1 MVTPADIAEAS
12 RRIAGRVR
20 VTPVMHLEAGSFG
33 SPGHLVVKLE
43 SLQRSGSFKA
53 RGAFNRILSGS
64 VPDSG
69 VIAAS
74 GGNHGAAVA
83 LASTSLGFSAEIYV
97 PEVASPSMVARLR
110 AYGAEV
116 TIIGQRFPQTYLA
129 MQERAAVTGALMV
142 HPYDQPE
149 ILAGAGTLGR
159 ELEDQVPDV
168 DTVLVAVGGGGLIG
182 GVASWF
188 GGRVRVVGVEPFACA
203 TLHDAMQAGMPVDVP
218 TGGIAVDSLGAT
230 RIGSLTFDTAR
241 QFIDRVVLVE
251 DDAIRE
257 AQLLAWDSLRVAL
270 EPGGAA
276 ALAAVVS
283 GAYVPRAGERVA
295 IVLCGGNLDPA
306 SLTPP
311 HPA

>member
-1 MVTPADIAEAS
+1 MVTPADISEAS

-20 VTPVMHLEAGSFG
+20 VTPVMNLEDGSFG
-33 SPGHLVVKLE
+33 SAGHLVVKLE

-53 RGAFNRILSGS
+53 RGAFNRILSGN
-64 VPDSG
+64 VPESG

-83 LASTSLGFSAEIYV
+83 LASLSLGFRAEIYV
-97 PEVASPSMVARLR
+97 PEVASPSKVARLV
-110 AYGAEV
+110 AYGADV
-116 TIIGQRFPQTYLA
+116 TIVGQRFPETYLA
-129 MQERAAVTGALMV
+129 MQARAALTGALMV

-149 ILAGAGTLGR
+149 VLAGAGTLAM
-159 ELEDQVPDV
+159 ELEGQVPDV
-168 DTVLVAVGGGGLIG
+168 DTIMVAVGGGGLIG

-203 TLHDAMQAGMPVDVP
+203 TLHDAMKAGMPVDVP

-241 QFIDRVVLVE
+241 EFIDLVVLVE
-251 DDAIRE
+251 DDAIRD
-257 AQLLAWDSLRVAL
+257 AQLQAWDSLRVAL

-276 ALAAVVS
+276 ALAAITS
-283 GAYVPRAGERVA
+283 GAYVPIAGERVA
-295 IVLCGGNLDPA
+295 IVLCGGNVDPS
-306 SLTPP
+306 SL
-311 HPA
+311 HA